1 MALLKYTLSLG
12 QILSNQE
19 MQDFFELMDEAA
31 GNWLGLEEEELKE
44 ASNICVSFEVP
55 D

>member
-1 MALLKYTLSLG
+1 LKYTLSLG

-31 GNWLGLEEEELKE
+31 GEWLGLEEEDMQE
-44 ASNICVSFEVP
+44 ASNISVTFEVP

>member
-1 MALLKYTLSLG
+1 
-12 QILSNQE
+12 

-31 GNWLGLEEEELKE
+31 GEWLGLEEEDMQE
-44 ASNICVSFEVP
+44 ASNISVTFEVP